1 MLRLVLLGRPGAGKG
16 TQGAFI
22 SEEFNIPRLV
32 MSELLKEEVRSG
44 SDLGETIKGYM
55 ERGLLVPDD
64 IVYEVLERK
73 LSEVMEKGF
82 LLDGFPR
89 NLEQAEWLD
98 KFLNSRGK
106 NLTAVL
112 CFDVDELT
120 VLRRM
125 MGRLVCESCG
135 RSYNVFY
142 DPPPDARRCECG
154 GKLYQRSDDCYEKI
168 LRRLDVFN
176 EETSPLIE
184 YYENKG
190 LLVRIDASKDVEG
203 VRREVFSTISS
214 LLSPS

>member
-22 SEEFNIPRLV
+22 SEKFNIPRLV

-64 IVYEVLERK
+64 IVYEVLRRK
-73 LSEVMEKGF
+73 LSGVMEKGF

-98 KFLNSRGK
+98 KFLSSRGK
-106 NLTAVL
+106 SLTAVL
-112 CFDVDELT
+112 FFDVDELT

-190 LLVRIDASKDVEG
+190 LLVRIDASKDMEG

>member
-112 CFDVDELT
+112 FFDVDELT

>member
-22 SEEFNIPRLV
+22 SEKFKVPRLI

-44 SDLGETIKGYM
+44 SELGETIKGYM

-64 IVYEVLERK
+64 IVYRVLEKR
-73 LSEVMEKGF
+73 LSEAMEKGF
-82 LLDGFPR
+82 VLDGFPR
-89 NLEQAEWLD
+89 NLEQAEWLE
-98 KFLNSRGK
+98 KFLNARRRS
-106 NLTAVL
+106 LTAVL
-112 CFDVDELT
+112 FFDVDELT

-176 EETSPLIE
+176 KETSPLIK
-184 YYENKG
+184 YYEDKG

-203 VRREVFSTISS
+203 VRKEVFSIISS
-214 LLSPS
+214 LLSPF

>member
-22 SEEFNIPRLV
+22 SEKFGIPRLV

-64 IVYEVLERK
+64 IVYQVLERK
-73 LSEVMEKGF
+73 ISQLMERGF
-82 LLDGFPR
+82 VLDGFPR

-98 KFLNSRGK
+98 RFLGSRGK
-106 NLTAVL
+106 SLTAVL
-112 CFDVDELT
+112 FFDVDELT

-135 RSYNVFY
+135 RAYNVFY

-176 EETSPLIE
+176 EETSPLID
-184 YYENKG
+184 YYKGKG
-190 LLVRIDASKDVEG
+190 LLIRIDASKDVEG
-203 VRREVFSTISS
+203 VRKEVFSTISS

>member
-22 SEEFNIPRLV
+22 SEKFGIPRLV
-32 MSELLKEEVRSG
+32 MSDLLKEEVRSG
-44 SDLGETIKGYM
+44 SLLGEEIRSHM

-64 IVYEVLERK
+64 IVYRVLERK
-73 LSEVMEKGF
+73 LSEVMDTGF
-82 LLDGFPR
+82 VLDGFPR
-89 NLEQAEWLD
+89 NLEQARWLD
-98 KFLNSRGK
+98 NFLRSKGRP
-106 NLTAVL
+106 LSAVL
-112 CFDVDELT
+112 FFDVDELT

-125 MGRLVCESCG
+125 MGRLICERCG

-154 GKLYQRSDDCYEKI
+154 GSLYQREDDCYDKI

-176 EETSPLIE
+176 EETSPLID
-184 YYENKG
+184 YYSERG
-190 LLVRIDASKDVEG
+190 ILIRIDASKDLEG
-203 VRREVFSTISS
+203 VRREVSSVVSS

>member
-22 SEEFNIPRLV
+22 SEKFKGPRLI

-44 SDLGETIKGYM
+44 SELGETIKGYM

-64 IVYEVLERK
+64 IVYRVLEKR
-73 LSEVMEKGF
+73 LSEAMEKGF
-82 LLDGFPR
+82 VLDGFPR
-89 NLEQAEWLD
+89 NLEQAEWLE
-98 KFLNSRGK
+98 KFLNARRRS
-106 NLTAVL
+106 LTAVL
-112 CFDVDELT
+112 FFDVDELT

-168 LRRLDVFN
+168 LRRLNVFN
-176 EETSPLIE
+176 KETSPLIK
-184 YYENKG
+184 YYEDKG

-203 VRREVFSTISS
+203 VRKEVFSIISS

>member
-106 NLTAVL
+106 KLTAVL
-112 CFDVDELT
+112 FFDVDELT